1 MQDLFRF
8 RHELSRLRTY
18 AAAGFLMFTASLVAA
33 APPQRQKIPQD
44 FVQVLRSFLPEEIL
58 FLHTDLPQLGLLE
71 LEDGGLLGLSSEGR
85 AVSRDGG
92 KTWPRFEPAL
102 VDGTPQKGAIF
113 HLMRLKS
120 GAIGGF
126 YNRGGEMV
134 RYGYTPWFVFSQDE
148 GRTWSKPVRV
158 AEPFNNAVLH
168 GKAIVTSRGRIVVPV
183 YTLVGRTIREKG
195 KALFRDGIALVGH
208 HGFEEYFTWCW
219 VYYSDDAGRTWQPS
233 GDKGVWVKGG
243 ELFVTLDHGAGGNYR
258 CNEPWVVEVS
268 PNHLMMLMRTPLGR
282 LYQSWSQDDGS
293 TWTRP
298 EPTAL
303 ASALA
308 PPALE
313 KLPACNDLLVIWN
326 QSSADEIERSLQRHR
341 ISSAISRDGGAS
353 WIHGP
358 NVFSIFRQ
366 QGDRNRFEPPPIRPY
381 RALEQTPRLPPNDME
396 GTYPVLDLWKDRVL
410 IQFTA
415 RERAFYLYDEKGQT
429 GYERRHLPDQE
440 RARLEGQSRASVGTN
455 ISIGLPVS
463 WFSR

>member
-1 MQDLFRF
+1 MQDLFHF
-8 RHELSRLRTY
+8 RHELCRLLNY
-18 AAAGFLMFTASLVAA
+18 AAAGFLMFTGSLMAA

-71 LEDGGLLGLSSEGR
+71 LEDGSLLGLSSEGR
-85 AVSRDGG
+85 AVSSDGG
-92 KTWPRFEPAL
+92 KTWVRFEPAL
-102 VDGTPQKGAIF
+102 VVDTPQKGAIR

-126 YNRGGEMV
+126 YSQGGGAV
-134 RYGYTPWFVFSQDE
+134 RYGNSPWFVLSRDE
-148 GRTWSKPVRV
+148 GRTRSKPVRV
-158 AEPFNNAVLH
+158 AEPYNNAVLH
-168 GKAIVTSRGRIVVPV
+168 GKAIVTSRGRIVAPV
-183 YTLVGRTIREKG
+183 YTLVGRNITEKG
-195 KALFRDGIALVGH
+195 KALFRDGTALVGH
-208 HGFEEYFTWCW
+208 HGFEEFFTYCW
-219 VYYSDDAGRTWQPS
+219 VYYSDDEGRSWEPNR
-233 GDKGVWVKGG
+233 DKGVWAKGG
-243 ELFVTLDHGAGGNYR
+243 ELFVTLDYSAGGNYR

-268 PNHLMMLMRTPLGR
+268 PDHLLMLLRTPLGR
-282 LYQSWSQDDGS
+282 LYQSWSQDDGT

-313 KLPACNDLLVIWN
+313 KLPGSRDLLVIWN

-353 WIHGP
+353 WVHGP

-366 QGDRNRFEPPPIRPY
+366 QGDQNRFEPPPIHPY
-381 RALEQTPRLPPNDME
+381 RALEKTPRLPSNEME

-410 IQFTA
+410 IQFLV

-429 GYERRHLPDQE
+429 GYDRRHLPEEE
-440 RARLEGQSRASVGTN
+440 RAQREGQSR
-455 ISIGLPVS
+455 PV
-463 WFSR
+463 